1 MNAPPLGRAWLLAN
15 LPHQGS
21 MNLLDEIVAWDDRCV
36 RATARGHRSADHPLR
51 RDGELPAVCAIE
63 YGAQAAAAH
72 GALASREP
80 SPAGL
85 LASVR
90 SIAMYAR
97 RLDDVGA
104 DLDVLAKRIGGDDG
118 GVLYRFEVAASG
130 RLLVEG
136 RVAVAF
142 TR

>member
-1 MNAPPLGRAWLLAN
+1 MIAAPLGRAWLLAN
-15 LPHQGS
+15 LPHKGS
-21 MNLLDEIVAWDDRCV
+21 MNLLDEIVAWNDGGI
-36 RATARGHRSADHPLR
+36 RAVARNHRDADHPLR
-51 RDGELPAVCAIE
+51 RDGELPAVCGIE

-80 SPAGL
+80 SRAGL

-90 SIAMYAR
+90 SIVMNVR

-104 DLDVLAKRIGGDDG
+104 DLDVFAERIGGDRS

-136 RVAVAF
+136 RMAVAF
-142 TR
+142 GR

>member
-1 MNAPPLGRAWLLAN
+1 VTAAPLGRAWLLAN
-15 LPHQGS
+15 LPHQGP
-21 MNLLDEIVAWDDRCV
+21 MNLLDEIVAWDDASI
-36 RATARGHRSADHPLR
+36 RAVARNHRSTAHPLR
-51 RDGELPAVCAIE
+51 RNDELPAVCGIE

-80 SPAGL
+80 SRAGL

-90 SIAMYAR
+90 SVVMHAR
-97 RLDDVGA
+97 RLDDVAA
-104 DLDVLAKRIGGDDG
+104 DLDVLAERIGGDES
-118 GVLYRFEVAASG
+118 GVLYRFEVGASG

-142 TR
+142 AR